1 MMRKMNMKSIV
12 VAIGAICVFGL
23 GSTQA
28 AELKIGYIDINSAL
42 ESTAAHKQGMK
53 RLQAFND
60 KKMKEITALNEKIS
74 QEKKALLEQSLAMAP
89 EKMAEKQRELQKKV
103 TAFKRL
109 MADAQGDFATEKN
122 RIDIASMATLNKV
135 MTAYAKQHHYDFLTP
150 KRLFIYADPKHDV
163 TGDIIKL
170 LDKK

>member
-1 MMRKMNMKSIV
+1 MIRKINMKSILA
-12 VAIGAICVFGL
+12 AIGAVYVFGL
-23 GSTQA
+23 GSIQA

-53 RLQAFND
+53 RLKAFND
-60 KKMKEITALNEKIS
+60 KKMKEITALNETIT

-89 EKMAEKQRELQKKV
+89 EKRAEKQRELQKKV

-109 MADAQGDFATEKN
+109 MSDAQGDFATEKN
-122 RIDIASMATLNKV
+122 RIDIASMTTLNKV
-135 MTAYAKQHHYDFLTP
+135 MVDYAKKHHYDFLTP

-163 TGDIIKL
+163 TADIIKI